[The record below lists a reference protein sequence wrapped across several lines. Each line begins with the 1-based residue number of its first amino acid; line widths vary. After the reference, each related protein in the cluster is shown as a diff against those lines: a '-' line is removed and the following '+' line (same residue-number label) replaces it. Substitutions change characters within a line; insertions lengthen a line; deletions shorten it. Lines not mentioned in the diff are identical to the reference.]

1 MGNFFQDLELK
12 VFNFFTKIGILP
24 KELREVD
31 LFIYGFTFILLLIT
45 HLDLSL
51 ELLNAVMWD
60 YESDSRRSG
69 SITFGVIGLIITAP
83 ICIYIALTNKPIN
96 KFQRASFQYF
106 FPAFSAVLALSL
118 ANHVLTYPSLVNYFF
133 AGWQTFQAILFLMF
147 TGREKVGE
155 FYDIP
160 KRQARINELI
170 IAVSIV
176 LLVVTIGFFNGWY
189 WATTFSVILL
199 MWKVVDGFISKNPV
213 LLNFVTSSPIVGKR
227 KVRKAVTNNQNL

>member
-1 MGNFFQDLELK
+1 MKKFFQDLELK

-69 SITFGVIGLIITAP
+69 SITFGVIGLFITAP
-83 ICIYIALTNKPIN
+83 ICIYIALTNKPIS
-96 KFQRASFQYF
+96 KFQKASFQYF
-106 FPAFSAVLALSL
+106 IPAFSAVLALSL
-118 ANHVLTYPSLVNYFF
+118 ANHVLTYPSPVNYFL
-133 AGWQTFQAILFLMF
+133 AGWQTFQAILFFIF
-147 TGREKVGE
+147 TGRESVGE

-160 KRQARINELI
+160 KRQARRNELFV
-170 IAVSIV
+170 AVSII
-176 LLVVTIGFFNGWY
+176 LFIVTIAFLNGWY
-189 WATTFSVILL
+189 WATTFSVILFI
-199 MWKVVDGFISKNPV
+199 WKIVDGLISKNPI
-213 LLNFVTSSPIVGKR
+213 LQNFVTSSPIVGKR
-227 KVRKAVTNNQNL
+227 KVRKVVADNQS

>member
-12 VFNFFTKIGILP
+12 IFNFFTEIGILP

-69 SITFGVIGLIITAP
+69 SITFGVIGLFITAP

-96 KFQRASFQYF
+96 KFQKASFQYF

-118 ANHVLTYPSLVNYFF
+118 ANHVLTYPSLVNYFL

-160 KRQARINELI
+160 KRQTRRNELFV
-170 IAVSIV
+170 AVSIT
-176 LLVVTIGFFNGWY
+176 LFIVTIGFLNGWY
-189 WATTFSVILL
+189 WATTFSVVLFV
-199 MWKVVDGFISKNPV
+199 WKIVDGLISQNPI
-213 LLNFVTSSPIVGKR
+213 LQNFVTSSPIVGKR
-227 KVRKAVTNNQNL
+227 KVRKVVTNNQNQ